1 MHRTIWS
8 TQERLSPTEGFWGKA
23 TASIDWCEE
32 NFKVSPYVAE
42 FFNTFSNLA
51 FIALALHGIQR
62 TRQERLPTRFTVV
75 YAGIALIGVGSFLF
89 HATLQYQWQLLDE
102 LPMIYASSLVTLLL
116 FKTEPD
122 SRLETGLPFL
132 ILYDVGFTLAYLRW
146 PNPVFH
152 QTVYGVV
159 QTITTIR
166 GWWLMTYR
174 MNATPLAQQRCREA
188 RALTN
193 IGSLMFVG
201 AFLIWNI
208 DNQYCDALSD
218 LKDKLGFPFS
228 GILELHA
235 LWHFGTG
242 GGGYVV
248 VAGLEMLTLSL
259 MDSPG
264 NYEIKYTW
272 GFLPWIGRTKQGWAA
287 LEGVSSKAQGK
298 KTT

>member
-1 MHRTIWS
+1 
-8 TQERLSPTEGFWGKA
+8 
-23 TASIDWCEE
+23 
-32 NFKVSPYVAE
+32 
-42 FFNTFSNLA
+42 
-51 FIALALHGIQR
+51 
-62 TRQERLPTRFTVV
+62 
-75 YAGIALIGVGSFLF
+75 
-89 HATLQYQWQLLDE
+89 
-102 LPMIYASSLVTLLL
+102 
-116 FKTEPD
+116 
-122 SRLETGLPFL
+122 
-132 ILYDVGFTLAYLRW
+132 
-146 PNPVFH
+146 
-152 QTVYGVV
+152 
-159 QTITTIR
+159 
-166 GWWLMTYR
+166 MTYR

-248 VAGLEMLTLSL
+248 VACVLVCLPSRCHMLTPARRGLEMLTLSL